1 MPSNETSENPAAG
14 ISEAATTVQQNL
26 VHLTSGYERFVKGLM
41 NVTIQQIE
49 LSCNLLEGN
58 VEDFNL
64 LAQARSPEAFVQA
77 ELEVIRR
84 CSDRALGAAQKIGD
98 ELHQTWREMSEFATS
113 FAGVA
118 APVRPA
124 SSQSTRPA
132 S

>member
-1 MPSNETSENPAAG
+1 MSISQTSENLAAG
-14 ISEAATTVQQNL
+14 TSEAGKAVQQKL
-26 VHLTSGYERFVKGLM
+26 VHFTNSYELVRSLM

-49 LSCNLLEGN
+49 LSRDWMDGN

-98 ELHQTWREMSEFATS
+98 ELHQTWREMSELATS